1 MEEEGVGL
9 VLARATELRLKISS
23 CIQKATASK
32 PVSPKQQSP
41 QKEEE
46 EQTDKK
52 GNFNGDEIPNSHQRL
67 NEAVEEEGEEEEEK
81 EEEEEDGE
89 TERLLNIRDALESLE
104 AQLVALQTS
113 TYHLNNTISIAIDI
127 AFLVTLRKA
136 LETRLG
142 KLENLQHQQRYEKE
156 VALAEIDCSRTMLL
170 EKLKE
175 YQGKDLEVIL
185 EASAFVSETVENNN
199 DLLLPPYPSRPPQSL
214 VLDNGYLSHL
224 QSTYKSL
231 TNGVSIGDPTNE
243 AKKNLNRNEENRKQD
258 DSKNSRKGLGCF
270 ISSAVKTV
278 LPLVGVIYILSLSN
292 FVPNLGK
299 GTPLK
304 FLGMLQQRAT
314 EEKNSTVQCP
324 PGKVLVM
331 EDGEARCMVKERI
344 EVPFESI
351 VAKPDVNYGCG

>member
-1 MEEEGVGL
+1 MEEERVGL
-9 VLARATELRLKISS
+9 ALAKATELRLKISN
-23 CIQKATASK
+23 CIQKAAAGK
-32 PVSPKQQSP
+32 PSSPKEQSP
-41 QKEEE
+41 QKQDE
-46 EQTDKK
+46 EQTDKL
-52 GNFNGDEIPNSHQRL
+52 GSFNGDKVPNFHQSL
-67 NEAVEEEGEEEEEK
+67 TEAVEEQEEE
-81 EEEEEDGE
+81 E

-104 AQLVALQTS
+104 SQLFALQ
-113 TYHLNNTISIAIDI
+113 
-127 AFLVTLRKA
+127 
-136 LETRLG
+136 
-142 KLENLQHQQRYEKE
+142 NLQHQQRYEKE
-156 VALAEIDCSRTMLL
+156 VALAKIDYSRRILL
-170 EKLKE
+170 QKLEE

-185 EASAFVSETVENNN
+185 EAAAFVSETVENNN
-199 DLLLPPYPSRPPQSL
+199 DLPLPPYPSHPPRSL

-231 TNGVSIGDPTNE
+231 TNGLTPGDPTNDPTIMNGHQE
-243 AKKNLNRNEENRKQD
+243 NKKQYKSRNLRQ
-258 DSKNSRKGLGCF
+258 GLGHF

-304 FLGMLQQRAT
+304 FLAMVQQRAT

-331 EDGEARCMVKERI
+331 EGGEARCLVKERI

-351 VAKPDVNYGCG
+351 VAKPDINYGCG

>member
-9 VLARATELRLKISS
+9 VLARATELRLKISN

-41 QKEEE
+41 QKEEG

-52 GNFNGDEIPNSHQRL
+52 GSFNGDEIPDSHQRL
-67 NEAVEEEGEEEEEK
+67 NEAVEEAEEEEEGK
-81 EEEEEDGE
+81 EEEEEEEEDGE

-104 AQLVALQTS
+104 AQLVALQ
-113 TYHLNNTISIAIDI
+113 
-127 AFLVTLRKA
+127 
-136 LETRLG
+136 
-142 KLENLQHQQRYEKE
+142 NLQHQQRYEKE
-156 VALAEIDCSRTMLL
+156 VAIAEIDCSRTMLL

-199 DLLLPPYPSRPPQSL
+199 DLLLPPYPSPPPRSL

-231 TNGVSIGDPTNE
+231 TNGVSIGDQTNE
-243 AKKNLNRNEENRKQD
+243 AKKNLNRNEESRKQD
-258 DSKNSRKGLGCF
+258 VSKNSRKGLGCF

>member
-1 MEEEGVGL
+1 MEEERVGL
-9 VLARATELRLKISS
+9 ALAKATELRLKISN
-23 CIQKATASK
+23 CIQKAAAGK
-32 PVSPKQQSP
+32 PSSPKEQSP
-41 QKEEE
+41 QKQDE
-46 EQTDKK
+46 EQTDKL
-52 GNFNGDEIPNSHQRL
+52 GSFNGDKVPNFHQSL
-67 NEAVEEEGEEEEEK
+67 TEAVEEQEEE
-81 EEEEEDGE
+81 E

-104 AQLVALQTS
+104 SQLFALQK
-113 TYHLNNTISIAIDI
+113 YAKLM
-127 AFLVTLRKA
+127 
-136 LETRLG
+136 G
-142 KLENLQHQQRYEKE
+142 KLKENCPWDPNFKFQFNLQHQQRYEKE
-156 VALAEIDCSRTMLL
+156 VALAKIDYSRRILL
-170 EKLKE
+170 QKLEE

-185 EASAFVSETVENNN
+185 EAAAFVSETVENNN
-199 DLLLPPYPSRPPQSL
+199 DLPLPPYPSHPPRSL

-231 TNGVSIGDPTNE
+231 TNGLTPGDPTNDPTIMNGHQE
-243 AKKNLNRNEENRKQD
+243 NKKQYKSRNLRQ
-258 DSKNSRKGLGCF
+258 GLGHF

-304 FLGMLQQRAT
+304 FLAMVQQRAT

-331 EDGEARCMVKERI
+331 EGGEARCLVKERI

-351 VAKPDVNYGCG
+351 VAKPDINYGCG